1 MLPVLNRDRTW
12 PLRFVSLRSRLSV
25 CLNLLGHF
33 LANKTLGCVRVRV
46 RVRFIAL
53 GEIVS
58 RQGGASLPSIIIITK
73 SAFASDNVSQ
83 TITNPFVPSPR
94 RSKLPDRF
102 LARPG
107 VAGRCIHTIADCSAA
122 SLSFASSSL
131 ALTCSIRATAEAS
144 SRNTIG
150 LFVERT
156 SYVQLCPGSALVL
169 PVLAHSRDVVAVPGC
184 PFVPVRPHPVSAC
197 KLGN

>member
-1 MLPVLNRDRTW
+1 MDTFSQTRRWDVYVYVYVYGLSRSGRSSPGRVVRPFLQSSSSPNRR
-12 PLRFVSLRSRLSV
+12 SLLTTSARRSRTHS
-25 CLNLLGHF
+25 
-33 LANKTLGCVRVRV
+33 
-46 RVRFIAL
+46 
-53 GEIVS
+53 
-58 RQGGASLPSIIIITK
+58 
-73 SAFASDNVSQ
+73 
-83 TITNPFVPSPR
+83 SPR

-107 VAGRCIHTIADCSAA
+107 AAGRCIHTIADCSAA
-122 SLSFASSSL
+122 SLLSFASSSL

-144 SRNTIG
+144 SRNTTG

-184 PFVPVRPHPVSAC
+184 PLVPVSLIQYLHA
-197 KLGN
+197 N

>member
-1 MLPVLNRDRTW
+1 MCTCTCTCTVYRARGDRLPAGW
-12 PLRFVSLRSRLSV
+12 
-25 CLNLLGHF
+25 
-33 LANKTLGCVRVRV
+33 CVP
-46 RVRFIAL
+46 
-53 GEIVS
+53 S
-58 RQGGASLPSIIIITK
+58 SIIIITK

-107 VAGRCIHTIADCSAA
+107 AAGRCIHTIADCSAA
-122 SLSFASSSL
+122 SLLSFASSSL

-144 SRNTIG
+144 SRNTTG

-156 SYVQLCPGSALVL
+156 SVMCVQLCPGSRSGSPSLGAF
-169 PVLAHSRDVVAVPGC
+169 PRRCRGARMPICPGEASSSIRMQIRQLMLWRGRSQW
-184 PFVPVRPHPVSAC
+184 PR
-197 KLGN
+197 

>member
-58 RQGGASLPSIIIITK
+58 RQGGASLPQSSSSPNRRSLLTT
-73 SAFASDNVSQ
+73 SARRSRTHS
-83 TITNPFVPSPR
+83 SPR
-94 RSKLPDRF
+94 RSKLPVRF

-184 PFVPVRPHPVSAC
+184 PFVPVSLIQYPHA
-197 KLGN
+197 N